1 MWDSVLH
8 EGGQMTLS
16 AVLFDSSALRNRAN
30 LFALAHPAYHHL
42 VGPKTVEVLRE
53 SDSEA
58 YQSFV
63 EALEARKIDNL
74 GADASKVDPP
84 AEASLEHADILG
96 QASLLSK
103 NSDFARVLIVSDD
116 PVLEQLA
123 KERQITCVASAAY
136 PGEIQATINAEKQTA
151 AKLAVAATEKA
162 RRNRAALIRQ
172 SLVGLAL
179 VGLALLVWRYR
190 FNLVSE
196 VPIWGTVL
204 GLTAAGPLLYALRG
218 RQRLMYGVAET
229 GIGLY
234 SALSTVAPFVWAH
247 GIVQPAFSPT
257 SGITIVGGL
266 YVVVRGLDN
275 IGAGLKGTTWES
287 RWKYFSGEPDRKE
300 SPTTAV

>member
-1 MWDSVLH
+1 
-8 EGGQMTLS
+8 MTLS
-16 AVLFDSSALRNRAN
+16 AVLFDSSSLRNHRN
-30 LFALAHPAYHHL
+30 LFALVHPAYRHF
-42 VGPKTVEVLRE
+42 VGPKTVQVLRE
-53 SDSEA
+53 ADSQV
-58 YQSFV
+58 YHSFV
-63 EALEARKIDNL
+63 EALEARRIDNL

-84 AEASLEHADILG
+84 AAASLEHSDILG
-96 QASLLSK
+96 HASLLSK

-116 PVLEQLA
+116 PALEQLA
-123 KERQITCVASAAY
+123 KERQITCVTSAAY
-136 PGEIQATINAEKQTA
+136 PGEIQATIDAEKQTA
-151 AKLAVAATEKA
+151 VKLAVAAAEEA
-162 RRNRAALIRQ
+162 RRNRAALIWQ

-190 FNLVSE
+190 FNLVSK

-247 GIVQPAFSPT
+247 VLVQPVFSPT

-266 YVVVRGLDN
+266 YVMVRGLDN
-275 IGAGLKGTTWES
+275 IGTGLKGTTWES
-287 RWKYFSGEPDRKE
+287 SWKYFSGEHDRNE
-300 SPTTAV
+300 SATTTAE